1 MSDFDHRYDD
11 LLDHPRFEPK
21 RHPRM
26 PMADRAAQFAPFA
39 ALTGFKELLD
49 RVAATLLASQPSM
62 YTSPDP
68 DLAPD
73 TTNPDTADP
82 DLAPDTTN
90 PDTAPSG
97 GSSPKP
103 A

>member
-1 MSDFDHRYDD
+1 
-11 LLDHPRFEPK
+11 
-21 RHPRM
+21 
-26 PMADRAAQFAPFA
+26 MADRAAQFAPFA

-49 RVAATLLASQPSM
+49 RVAATHLASQPSM

-73 TTNPDTADP
+73 SDPNAPEPSSDTHDLDP
-82 DLAPDTTN
+82 DSLDPGPT
-90 PDTAPSG
+90 PSG

>member
-11 LLDHPRFEPK
+11 LLDHHRFEPK

-49 RVAATLLASQPSM
+49 RVAATHLASQPSM

-68 DLAPD
+68 DLAPEPSSD
-73 TTNPDTADP
+73 THSQGPDSPDP
-82 DLAPDTTN
+82 GPT
-90 PDTAPSG
+90 PSG

>member
-1 MSDFDHRYDD
+1 MNNDFDHRYDD

-68 DLAPD
+68 DLA
-73 TTNPDTADP
+73 
-82 DLAPDTTN
+82 TTN

>member
-1 MSDFDHRYDD
+1 MNNDFDHRYDD
-11 LLDHPRFEPK
+11 LLDHPRFEPR

-49 RVAATLLASQPSM
+49 RVAATHLASQPSM

-68 DLAPD
+68 DLA
-73 TTNPDTADP
+73 TTNPGPT
-82 DLAPDTTN
+82 
-90 PDTAPSG
+90 PSG

>member
-49 RVAATLLASQPSM
+49 RVAATHLASQPSM
-62 YTSPDP
+62 YTFPDPHELGPDSPDP
-68 DLAPD
+68 GP
-73 TTNPDTADP
+73 T
-82 DLAPDTTN
+82 
-90 PDTAPSG
+90 PSG

>member
-11 LLDHPRFEPK
+11 LLDHPRFEPR

-49 RVAATLLASQPSM
+49 RVAAAHLASQPSM

-68 DLAPD
+68 A
-73 TTNPDTADP
+73 
-82 DLAPDTTN
+82 LAPDTTN

-97 GSSPKP
+97 GSSHKP